1 MTLTKTDIQ
10 AIKQAL
16 QPEFDKVRSEFS
28 GNLDKVRSEFSG
40 NLDKVRSDFAGEFD
54 KVRAQAKQNFDT
66 LNKKIES
73 LRRSNRKDHNL
84 ILKYLDER
92 DTRLE
97 DKVTRLEKHV
107 GLPHIV

>member
-16 QPEFDKVRSEFS
+16 QPEF
-28 GNLDKVRSEFSG
+28 DKVRSEFSG